1 MRFAQ
6 MIGRFDRGEFPQS
19 FQLPYLLRAWN
30 IYSTFTIYI
39 FKPHVGKYT
48 SPMDPMGLE
57 IRDLQR
63 PFESHT
69 GWRATK
75 SLVKHPVER
84 NL

>member
-19 FQLPYLLRAWN
+19 FQLPYAPCMEYLLY
-30 IYSTFTIYI
+30 IYHI

-84 NL
+84 NV